1 MLLFYC
7 EEAGWLWLLT
17 IPWSVTSR
25 SVAKDS
31 PTSAGRRLVRV
42 NSHRIT
48 AQLVN
53 GWLSFLDVF
62 CVEDGDKELFK
73 VRVCPA
79 CETQLP
85 GNYDITKV
93 DLQPSE
99 EFKSVSD

>member
-1 MLLFYC
+1 M
-7 EEAGWLWLLT
+7 
-17 IPWSVTSR
+17 TSR

-31 PTSAGRRLVRV
+31 PTSAGRRLVPV

-53 GWLSFLDVF
+53 GWL
-62 CVEDGDKELFK
+62 FK
-73 VRVCPA
+73 GLVCPA

-85 GNYDITKV
+85 GNYVITKV

-99 EFKSVSD
+99 EFTSVSDQGELNIKLFCQEPGSHRMAILSGRIM